1 METPTYAINNRAG
14 MLLRGHRL
22 TVQRKQSKFANTRLA
37 TRYIGNIEL
46 AEVNKTAPH
55 HDTQV
60 AIRRDNLTGQVYNGP
75 NSTANALA
83 RHNNSPATYNQAG
96 CEESAS
102 AFPNAGLDRA
112 RQNHQF
118 RLLAFG
124 FSSRPAASCDVLS
137 FPSGDLVTI
146 VRRREAESS
155 ADASFERAQDPIV
168 PRPSKQSLIV
178 EVASER
184 IEETPASLSGIHTT
198 RLVL

>member
-1 METPTYAINNRAG
+1 

-37 TRYIGNIEL
+37 TRYISNIEL

-83 RHNNSPATYNQAG
+83 RHSNSPATYNQAG

-124 FSSRPAASCDVLS
+124 FSSRPAVSCDLLS
-137 FPSGDLVTI
+137 SFASGDLVTI
-146 VRRREAESS
+146 ARRPGFSS
-155 ADASFERAQDPIV
+155 PADASFKRAQDPIV

-184 IEETPASLSGIHTT
+184 IEETPAPLSGVHTT